1 MRFFPES
8 GSDASSPAPEPV
20 GPRRGTM
27 SPARSRQLSALTF
40 VLLLLVLQAGCAM
53 RGEAVRTDP
62 EAEGQPEPTY
72 LEVENQNFLD
82 ARIYVIWEGVR
93 TRVGMVTGHTTEV
106 FEFEKQQG
114 QLLRVEVD
122 FVAGGGFL
130 TEEMQVWPGE
140 TASLVISPASGL

>member
-1 MRFFPES
+1 MRHSPES
-8 GSDASSPAPEPV
+8 GSDASTPHPRSVRAPGGLPAAP
-20 GPRRGTM
+20 
-27 SPARSRQLSALTF
+27 RSRRFSALALGF
-40 VLLLLVLQAGCAM
+40 LVLMLQAGCAL
-53 RGEAVRTDP
+53 RGDTVRTDP
-62 EAEGQPEPTY
+62 EVDGPPEPTF

-93 TRVGMVTGHTTEV
+93 TRVGMVTGHTTETFQ
-106 FEFEKQQG
+106 FEQRQG

-122 FVAGGGFL
+122 FVAGGGFV

>member
-1 MRFFPES
+1 MRHAPES
-8 GSDASSPAPEPV
+8 GSDASPPPPPV
-20 GPRRGTM
+20 RPPRGT
-27 SPARSRQLSALTF
+27 PASNRSRRIPALALCF
-40 VLLLLVLQAGCAM
+40 LVVLVQAGCAL
-53 RGEAVRTDP
+53 RGEGVRTDP
-62 EAEGQPEPTY
+62 EAEGQPEPTF

-93 TRVGMVTGHTTEV
+93 TRVGMVTGHTTET
-106 FEFEKQQG
+106 FQFEKQQG

-122 FVAGGGFL
+122 FVAGGGFV

>member
-1 MRFFPES
+1 MRLSPES
-8 GSDASSPAPEPV
+8 GSDASPRSPAPVP
-20 GPRRGTM
+20 PRRGT
-27 SPARSRQLSALTF
+27 PAAPRSRRLPALALCF
-40 VLLLLVLQAGCAM
+40 LVVVVQAGCAL
-53 RGEAVRTDP
+53 RGEGVRTDP
-62 EAEGQPEPTY
+62 EADGQPEPTF

-93 TRVGMVTGHTTEV
+93 TRVGMVTGHTTETFQ
-106 FEFEKQQG
+106 FERQQG

-122 FVAGGGFL
+122 FVAGGGFV